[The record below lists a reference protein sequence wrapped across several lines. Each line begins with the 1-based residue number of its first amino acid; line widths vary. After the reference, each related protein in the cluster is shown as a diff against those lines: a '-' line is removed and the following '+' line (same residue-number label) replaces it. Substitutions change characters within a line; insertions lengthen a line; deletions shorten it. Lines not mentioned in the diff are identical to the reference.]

1 MWPEFVENTTM
12 SDLVE
17 VLEEEQV
24 LDRLKSAI
32 LDRLWHVSAECGSD
46 YACARTGAVGVAPG
60 GSERGAGKRRGKGL
74 LCFGACLLYIN
85 LRP

>member
-1 MWPEFVENTTM
+1 MAEFVENTNM

-32 LDRLWHVSAECGSD
+32 LDH
-46 YACARTGAVGVAPG
+46 
-60 GSERGAGKRRGKGL
+60 
-74 LCFGACLLYIN
+74 YI
-85 LRP
+85 